1 MPVVRI
7 AVEAGKKKTFAV
19 ALDWPGWARAAA
31 GEEAA
36 VAALADYAER
46 FRPVAAAAGLAFP
59 AEADLTYQIVQR
71 WPGSGNTDFGVPAA
85 VGDEDRAAVDAG
97 LAERHV
103 ALLTA
108 AWGLLDEQAEA
119 SPEELR
125 KGPRGGGRDRDVMV
139 GHVLSS
145 EAVYARKIGI
155 KHPEPQPGETEAI
168 ESLRAAVLEVLGK
181 PSGEVASGAKGW
193 PPRYAARRF
202 VWHVLDHLWE
212 MQDRSE

>member
-1 MPVVRI
+1 MTVRV

-46 FRPVAAAAGLAFP
+46 YRPVAEAAGLALP
-59 AEADLTYQIVQR
+59 GEADLRYEIAQR

-85 VGDEDRAAVDAG
+85 VGEEERAAVGDE
-97 LAERHV
+97 LAAQHA

-108 AWGLLDEQAEA
+108 AWALFDAQAA
-119 SPEELR
+119 RSPQELR

-145 EAVYARKIGI
+145 EAVYAKKLGL
-155 KHPEPQPGETEAI
+155 KHPEPKPGDTAAI
-168 ESLRAAVLEVLGK
+168 ESLRAAVLGVLSR
-181 PSGEVASGAKGW
+181 PSGAVPPGAKGW
-193 PPRYAARRF
+193 PPRYATRRF

-212 MQDRSE
+212 MQDRAD

>member
-1 MPVVRI
+1 MTVRV

-46 FRPVAAAAGLAFP
+46 YRTVAEAAGLALP
-59 AEADLTYQIVQR
+59 AEADLRYEIVQR

-85 VGDEDRAAVDAG
+85 IGDEERAAVGDELAAQHGALLRAAWALFDAQ
-97 LAERHV
+97 
-103 ALLTA
+103 A
-108 AWGLLDEQAEA
+108 AR
-119 SPEELR
+119 SPQELR

-139 GHVLSS
+139 EHVLSS
-145 EAVYARKIGI
+145 EAVYARKLGL
-155 KHPEPQPGETEAI
+155 KHPEPKPGDTAAI
-168 ESLRAAVLEVLGK
+168 ESLRAAVLGVLGR
-181 PSGEVASGAKGW
+181 PSGAVPPGAKGW
-193 PPRYAARRF
+193 PPRYATRRF

-212 MQDRSE
+212 MQDRAD